1 LQSRVIRESRVSPDL
16 TMTRSRINQ
25 IYVWF
30 IIAVGAGVVAFSI
43 AHFTR
48 DQLDVRFLLL
58 ALITVMIGPRLSI
71 PIPRVKAHISV
82 SDTFIFLS
90 LLLFGGEAAIL
101 LATAEALCASVRI
114 GSKTRTNLFNA
125 SVMACATFISVWTLR
140 LAFGDALHVH
150 DFYSSNYLVLLCTMA
165 VVQYLGNSLLIA
177 ASAAL
182 KSAEPIWQSWRTNFL
197 WTSIT
202 YVAGACAAGIIARFI
217 GHIGFFAFS
226 ATIPIIAILYFTYWT
241 YMKNVEA
248 SAAQAE
254 QARRHVEELNRH
266 IAEQERISKALRETE
281 ARFRNAFDYAAIG
294 MALVSPQGAW
304 LRVNRSLCNLIGY
317 TEPELLHSNFQ
328 AVTHADDLG
337 HDLANLYR
345 LMQGETPTCQVEKRY
360 VHRQGQIVWALN
372 SVSLVRDADDNP
384 AHFIFQ
390 IQDITERKRAEA
402 ALHSLSLV
410 DELTGLY
417 NRRGFLAV
425 TDQHLA
431 EIRRNDKSP
440 VILYADLDGLKE
452 INDSLGHNEGDRAL
466 AKAAEMLKETFRNSD
481 IVARL
486 GGDEFVVLAALG
498 SDEEPESLTSRLQE
512 NFSAV
517 NKLGNR
523 PYNLSL
529 SVGIALF
536 DDEATHSIEDL
547 LAKADRAMYED
558 KRRKRSRD
566 SFIPQRIR
574 PRIEAVA

>member
-1 LQSRVIRESRVSPDL
+1 
-16 TMTRSRINQ
+16 MTRTRFNQ
-25 IYVWF
+25 IYVAL
-30 IIAVGAGVVAFSI
+30 IAAAGAAVLAYSGL
-43 AHFTR
+43 HLTR
-48 DQLDVRFLLL
+48 AQLDIRFLLL
-58 ALITVMIGPRLSI
+58 ALFTVLIGPRLSI
-71 PIPRVKAHISV
+71 PIPRVNAHISV
-82 SDTFIFLS
+82 SDTFVFLS
-90 LLLFGGEAAIL
+90 LLLFGGEAAVF
-101 LATAEALCASVRI
+101 LATAEALCSSARI
-114 GSKTRTNLFNA
+114 TTRFRTHLFNA
-125 SVMACATFISVWTLR
+125 SVMACATFITVWTLR
-140 LAFGDALHVH
+140 LTFGDTLHAH
-150 DFYSSNYLVLLCTMA
+150 ELSSSNYIVVLCLMA
-165 VVQYLGNSLLIA
+165 VVQYLANSLLVA
-177 ASAAL
+177 ATSAL
-182 KSAEPIWQSWRTNFL
+182 KSDQPIWLSWRRNFL

-202 YVAGACAAGIIARFI
+202 YLAGGCAAGIVARLI
-217 GHIGFFAFS
+217 GNVGFFAFS
-226 ATIPIIAILYFTYWT
+226 ATIPIIAIVYFTYWT

-266 IAEQERISKALRETE
+266 ITEQERISKALRETE

-317 TEPELLHSNFQ
+317 TEQELLHSNFQ

-402 ALHSLSLV
+402 ALHSLSVV

-431 EIRRNDKSP
+431 EIRRNDKTP

-452 INDSLGHNEGDRAL
+452 INDSLGHHEGDRAL
-466 AKAAEMLKETFRNSD
+466 ATAAQLLKETFRSSD
-481 IVARL
+481 ILARL
-486 GGDEFVVLAALG
+486 GGDEFVALAAVEE
-498 SDEEPESLTSRLQE
+498 DEGADSLTDRLQE
-512 NFSAV
+512 A
-517 NKLGNR
+517 
-523 PYNLSL
+523 
-529 SVGIALF
+529 F
-536 DDEATHSIEDL
+536 DAHNAATS
-547 LAKADRAMYED
+547 
-558 KRRKRSRD
+558 
-566 SFIPQRIR
+566 
-574 PRIEAVA
+574 